1 MTFLRTKATLFAILV
16 ALSLMAPQAFGD
28 VIHYLI
34 SVPNSGI
41 SGFPPPYAD
50 LTVNRTDSTHATL
63 TFDSLNTGGF
73 TYLFID
79 SSIADVNVNATSW
92 LIGGFFETNPPGF
105 SHTVLTDGGS
115 GNVDGFGVFNQTTT
129 NFDGFNFAADEVGF
143 TLTNTSGVWTDAG
156 SVLTPNDHGFLA
168 AMHIAVCV
176 EGECSP
182 AIGALATGFAANG
195 GGGGVP
201 EPASLLLLGS
211 GLVGVGRFLRPKKS

>member
-1 MTFLRTKATLFAILV
+1 MTLLRTKGVLFAVLL
-16 ALSLMAPQAFGD
+16 ALSMMAPQAFGD

-63 TFDSLNTGGF
+63 TFDSHSTGGF

-92 LIGGFFETNPPGF
+92 LIGGFFETNPVGF
-105 SHTVLTDGGS
+105 GHTVLSDGGG

-129 NFDGFNFAADEVGF
+129 NFDGFAFAADEVGF
-143 TLTNTSGVWTDAG
+143 TLTNISGIWANAG
-156 SVLTPNDHGFLA
+156 SVLTPNDRGFLA
-168 AMHIAVCV
+168 AMHIAVCE
-176 EGECSP
+176 EGACSP
-182 AIGALATGFAANG
+182 DIGALATGFAANG
-195 GGGGVP
+195 GGVVP
-201 EPASLLLLGS
+201 EPASLFLLGS
-211 GLVGVGRFLRPKKS
+211 GLVGAGRLLRRKKS